1 MIHVLILPILVV
13 FSILNCNPERE
24 TIALKCGPNLSEVLH
39 NTKLSNGENYLCN
52 VDRNIKLYALV
63 GSDLI
68 YGWSF
73 RHTNGQSVN
82 TEFIGSR
89 DPIISR
95 INCVKFKLLKVFDY
109 KDIIFDVCHPA
120 LNMRKVTN

>member
-1 MIHVLILPILVV
+1 MPNVLIFPILVV
-13 FSILNCNPERE
+13 LSFLNMDSHEETLVLTCGQNVSEILR
-24 TIALKCGPNLSEVLH
+24 
-39 NTKLSNGENYLCN
+39 NTKISNGEIYLCN
-52 VDRNIKLYALV
+52 VDRNIKMYALV

-68 YGWSF
+68 NGWSF
-73 RHTNGQSVN
+73 RHTNGQIVN

-95 INCVKFKLLKVFDY
+95 MNCVKFELLKVFDY

-120 LNMRKVTN
+120 LNMSRVTN